1 MTAAMLVQFKPSP
14 MMVFCSAAPLADAAF
29 HQESSPTFAKREVD
43 AVAAFTDVQHVRQ
56 PVADAD
62 TAVAVKMAN
71 SVLVVSRPPMRPGSP
86 ILTAEVFLI
95 PIQQLDN
102 SLNQVSHLSTLTRTT
117 PREVQETSCVTTHLR
132 SDTSSLW
139 NPYEGSESNLK
150 SGARRPNLGDVFFY
164 APATYTE
171 LISIQPQPP
180 NFFHPLQIRA

>member
-1 MTAAMLVQFKPSP
+1 MMVPFKPSL
-14 MMVFCSAAPLADAAF
+14 MMVFCLAAPLADAAF
-29 HQESSPTFAKREVD
+29 LQESSLTFAKREAD

-102 SLNQVSHLSTLTRTT
+102 SLNQASHLSTLIRTT
-117 PREVQETSCVTTHLR
+117 PREVQETSCVTTL
-132 SDTSSLW
+132 
-139 NPYEGSESNLK
+139 
-150 SGARRPNLGDVFFY
+150 
-164 APATYTE
+164 
-171 LISIQPQPP
+171 
-180 NFFHPLQIRA
+180 LQSVTKFL